1 MKKKLTLF
9 LSEDECHLIFALD
22 WKNNYW
28 HWKNDMQSS
37 PYPKKKDRERE
48 KEGGKEFIIRSF
60 QLYFSL
66 ICQS

>member
-37 PYPKKKDRERE
+37 PYPKKKDREGER
-48 KEGGKEFIIRSF
+48 GGKRI
-60 QLYFSL
+60 Y
-66 ICQS
+66 